1 VLEALAEW
9 ERSRD
14 VEPMSDA
21 THQLQSAAQEM
32 AVATRLAMLAGCLH
46 ENEDAATPIGPML
59 TIVER
64 TRSVVKLCQH
74 LQGES

>member
-1 VLEALAEW
+1 
-9 ERSRD
+9 
-14 VEPMSDA
+14 MSDA
-21 THQLQSAAQEM
+21 AHQLHSAAQEM
-32 AVATRLAMLAGCLH
+32 AVATRLAMLAGCLN

-74 LQGES
+74 QQGES

>member
-1 VLEALAEW
+1 
-9 ERSRD
+9 
-14 VEPMSDA
+14 
-21 THQLQSAAQEM
+21 M